1 MRVQTSNPRL
11 VAADSCGV
19 RVQIVRGLRILVFF
33 ALIVTIAGCAE
44 NGSVTAS
51 AKVVNVEVGMTQKQ
65 VLDIM
70 GPPQRREIHG
80 GTEFLIYPAGGA
92 SEGAVANFVPIAIV
106 DGRVTGI
113 GRSLYDTVVHAK
125 AQVDQSANTS
135 R

>member
-1 MRVQTSNPRL
+1 MR
-11 VAADSCGV
+11 
-19 RVQIVRGLRILVFF
+19 IVRSLYILVFI
-33 ALIVTIAGCAE
+33 ALMATIAGCAE

-51 AKVVNVEVGMTQKQ
+51 AKVMNVEVGMSQNQ
-65 VLDIM
+65 VLAIM

-92 SEGAVANFVPIAIV
+92 SEDAVANFVPIAIV

-113 GRSLYDTVVHAK
+113 GRNLYDTVVHAK
-125 AQVDQSANTS
+125 AQVDQRANTS